1 MEAEK
6 YVSELV
12 ARSSKA
18 QKVIANYN
26 QEKINE
32 ITGAIA
38 WHAINHEFREKA
50 ANMMVEESGIGS
62 VHDKISKIQVKTK
75 GLYNQMKDEK
85 SVGIVEENTEK
96 GLVKYIKP
104 MGVIAALVPIT
115 QGEGIPIFKTLMAL
129 KGGNSIIFSPHPRG
143 KETCKFI
150 TDHLRKILKA
160 YDAPEDLIISVE
172 PDKLSMETSNE
183 LMKQADFILAT
194 GGTPMVRVA
203 YSSGTPAI
211 GVGTGN
217 TPTYIDKTANLSE
230 TAEKIKK
237 SKIFDNST
245 SCSSEN
251 NVVID
256 ATIYDDMVE
265 EFKKQGALLIKEGS
279 EEKEKLQKAIWPDF
293 PESNALHPDVPGSSV
308 EALAEMAGFNVPEG
322 INFFIVEETEG
333 VGKNYP
339 FTGEKLS
346 PISTLIKVDTFEEAL
361 DKMDG
366 ILQYQGLGHSCGIHT
381 TVDTQIDQMAQ
392 RMKVGRMLVNQPQ
405 SLGNSGAW
413 FNGMPVTMTLGC
425 GTWGHNSTSDNI
437 TWKNLVNYTTV
448 SRVIDPKEPSD
459 EEVFPESIR
468 NKKISI

>member
-1 MEAEK
+1 MEAKNYISDLIE
-6 YVSELV
+6 
-12 ARSSKA
+12 RSAKA
-18 QKVIANYN
+18 QKVLANYN
-26 QEKINE
+26 QEKIDE

-38 WHAINHEFREKA
+38 WNALNEDFREKA

-62 VHDKISKIQVKTK
+62 ITDKFNKIQVKTK
-75 GLYNQMKDEK
+75 GLYNQMRDEK
-85 SVGIVEENTEK
+85 SVGIVEENPEK

-115 QGEGIPIFKTLMAL
+115 QGEGTPILKTLMAL
-129 KGGNSIIFSPHPRG
+129 KGGNSIIFSPAPKG
-143 KETCKFI
+143 KETSKFI
-150 TDHLRKILKA
+150 IGYLRKVLKE
-160 YDAPEDLIISVE
+160 YGAPEDLIISIN
-172 PDKLSMETSNE
+172 PDKVSMEVSGE

-217 TPTYIDKTANLSE
+217 TPTYIDKTADLKKTS
-230 TAEKIKK
+230 EKIKK

-251 NVVID
+251 NVLVD
-256 ATIYDDMVE
+256 ATIYDNMIE

-279 EEKEKLQKAIWPDF
+279 EEKENLQKAIWPDF
-293 PESNALHPDVPGSSV
+293 PNNNALHPDVPGSSV
-308 EALAEMAGFNVPEG
+308 KDLAEMAGFDVPDG
-322 INFFIVEETEG
+322 INFLIVEETRG
-333 VGKNYP
+333 VGADYP

-346 PISTLIKVDTFEEAL
+346 PISTLIKVDTFDEAL
-361 DKMDG
+361 DKMEG
-366 ILQYQGLGHSCGIHT
+366 ILNYQGLGHSCGIHT
-381 TVDTQIDQMAQ
+381 TVDAQINQMAQ

-448 SRVIDPKEPSD
+448 SKVIDPAEPSD
-459 EEVFPESIR
+459 EEVFPKSIR
-468 NKKISI
+468 EVKVTL

>member
-1 MEAEK
+1 MEANK
-6 YVSELV
+6 YVSELIE
-12 ARSSKA
+12 RSSKA
-18 QKVIANYN
+18 QETYSNYT
-26 QEKINE
+26 QEQIDE

-38 WHAINHEFREKA
+38 WHAINQEFREKA
-50 ANMMVEESGIGS
+50 AQMMVEESGIGS
-62 VHDKISKIQVKTK
+62 VPDKISKVHVKTK
-75 GLYNQMKDEK
+75 GLYNQMRDEK
-85 SVGIVEENTEK
+85 SVGIVEENKEK

-129 KGGNSIIFSPHPRG
+129 KGGNSVIFSPHPRG
-143 KETCKFI
+143 KETCLFI
-150 TDHLRKILKA
+150 TNYLRKVLKE
-160 YDAPEDLIISVE
+160 YGAPEDLIISVD
-172 PDKLSMETSNE
+172 PDEVTMETSNE

-217 TPTYIDKTANLSE
+217 TPTYIDKTADLKA
-230 TAEKIKK
+230 TADKIKR

-256 ATIYDDMVE
+256 GTIYDDMIE
-265 EFKKQGALLIKEGS
+265 ELKEQGAHLIKEGS
-279 EEKEKLQKAIWPDF
+279 DEKEKLQKAIWPEF
-293 PESNALHPDVPGSSV
+293 PEKNTLHPDVPGSSV
-308 EALAEMAGFNVPEG
+308 EALAEMAGIEVPEG
-322 INFFIVEETEG
+322 IKFLLVEETRG
-333 VGKNYP
+333 VGADYP

-346 PISTLIKVDTFEEAL
+346 PISTIIKVDTFDEAL
-361 DKMDG
+361 DKMEG
-366 ILQYQGLGHSCGIHT
+366 ILHYQGLGHSCGIHT
-381 TVDTQIDQMAQ
+381 TNNEQIDQMAQ

-448 SRVIDPKEPSD
+448 SRTIDPVEPSD

-468 NKKISI
+468 NKQISL

>member
-6 YVSELV
+6 YVSELI
-12 ARSSKA
+12 ARSSAA
-18 QKVIANYN
+18 QKIVANYN
-26 QEKINE
+26 QEKIDE

-38 WHAINHEFREKA
+38 WNALNDEFREKA

-62 VHDKISKIQVKTK
+62 IPDKISKIQVKTK
-75 GLYNQMKDEK
+75 GLYNQMRHEK
-85 SVGIVEENTEK
+85 SVGIVEEDTAK

-129 KGGNSIIFSPHPRG
+129 KGGNSIIFSPAPKG
-143 KETCKFI
+143 KETSKFI
-150 TDHLRKILKA
+150 INYLRKILKE
-160 YDAPEDLIISVE
+160 YGAPEDLIISID
-172 PDKLSMETSNE
+172 PDEVSMEVSGE

-217 TPTYIDKTANLSE
+217 TPTYIDKTADLKE

-237 SKIFDNST
+237 SKIFDHST

-251 NVVID
+251 TVIID
-256 ATIYDDMVE
+256 ATVYDDMVGE
-265 EFKKQGALLIKEGS
+265 LKKQGALLIKEGS

-293 PESNALHPDVPGSSV
+293 PEKNALHPDVPGSSV
-308 EALAEMAGFNVPEG
+308 EALAEMAGFEVPEG
-322 INFFIVEETEG
+322 INFFIVEETRG
-333 VGKNYP
+333 VGADYP

-346 PISTLIKVDTFEEAL
+346 PISTLIKVDTFDEAL

-366 ILQYQGLGHSCGIHT
+366 ILHYQGLGHSCGIHT
-381 TVDTQIDQMAQ
+381 TNDEQIDRMAA

-448 SRVIDPKEPSD
+448 SRVIDPVEPSD

-468 NKKISI
+468 NKKISL

>member
-129 KGGNSIIFSPHPRG
+129 KGGNSVIFSPHPRG

-150 TDHLRKILKA
+150 TDYLRKILKA

-183 LMKQADFILAT
+183 LMKQTDFILAT

>member
-1 MEAEK
+1 
-6 YVSELV
+6 
-12 ARSSKA
+12 
-18 QKVIANYN
+18 
-26 QEKINE
+26 
-32 ITGAIA
+32 
-38 WHAINHEFREKA
+38 
-50 ANMMVEESGIGS
+50 
-62 VHDKISKIQVKTK
+62 
-75 GLYNQMKDEK
+75 MKDEK

-150 TDHLRKILKA
+150 TDYLRKILKE

-308 EALAEMAGFNVPEG
+308 EALAEMAGFNVP
-322 INFFIVEETEG
+322 
-333 VGKNYP
+333 
-339 FTGEKLS
+339 
-346 PISTLIKVDTFEEAL
+346 
-361 DKMDG
+361 
-366 ILQYQGLGHSCGIHT
+366 
-381 TVDTQIDQMAQ
+381 
-392 RMKVGRMLVNQPQ
+392 
-405 SLGNSGAW
+405 
-413 FNGMPVTMTLGC
+413 
-425 GTWGHNSTSDNI
+425 
-437 TWKNLVNYTTV
+437 
-448 SRVIDPKEPSD
+448 
-459 EEVFPESIR
+459 
-468 NKKISI
+468 

>member
-6 YVSELV
+6 YIQGLIE
-12 ARSSKA
+12 RSAKA
-18 QKVIANYN
+18 QEVAAQYD

-38 WHAINHEFREKA
+38 WAALNDEFRTKA
-50 ANMMVEESGIGS
+50 ANMMVDESGIGS
-62 VHDKISKIQVKTK
+62 ADDKFNKIHVKTK
-75 GLYNQMKDEK
+75 GLYYQMRDEK
-85 SVGIVEENTEK
+85 SVGIVEEDEER

-129 KGGNSIIFSPHPRG
+129 KGGNSVIFSPHPRG
-143 KETCKFI
+143 KETCLFI
-150 TDHLRKILKA
+150 TDYLRKVLKE
-160 YDAPEDLIISVE
+160 YDAPEDLIITID
-172 PDKLSMETSNE
+172 PDKVSMEASNE

-203 YSSGTPAI
+203 YGSGTPAI

-217 TPTYIDKTANLSE
+217 TPTYIDKTADLKE
-230 TAEKIKK
+230 TADKIKR

-251 NVVID
+251 NVIID
-256 ATIYDDMVE
+256 SAVYDDMIK
-265 EFKKQGALLIKEGS
+265 EFEAQGAFLIKEGS
-279 EEKEKLQKAIWPDF
+279 EEKENLQRAIWPNY
-293 PESNALHPDVPGSSV
+293 PETNALHPDVPGSSV
-308 EALAEMAGFNVPEG
+308 EALAEMAGFEVPEG
-322 INFFIVEETEG
+322 INFFIVEETRG
-333 VGKNYP
+333 VGADYP

-346 PISTLIKVDTFEEAL
+346 PVSTLIKVDSFDEAL

-366 ILQYQGLGHSCGIHT
+366 ILHYQGLGHSCGIHT
-381 TVDTQIDQMAQ
+381 TVEEQIDKMAA

-425 GTWGHNSTSDNI
+425 GTWGHNSISNNVR
-437 TWKNLVNYTTV
+437 WKDLVNYTTV
-448 SRVIDPKEPSD
+448 SRVIDPVEPSD

-468 NKKISI
+468 NKHISL

>member
-1 MEAEK
+1 MDAEK
-6 YVSELV
+6 YIADLIN
-12 ARSSKA
+12 RSSAA
-18 QKVIANYN
+18 QEIIANYD
-26 QEKINE
+26 QEKIDE

-38 WHAINHEFREKA
+38 WHAVNEEFREKA

-62 VHDKISKIQVKTK
+62 VTDKFNKIQVKTK
-75 GLYNQMKDEK
+75 GLYNQMRDEK
-85 SVGIVEENTEK
+85 SVGIVEEYPDK

-129 KGGNSIIFSPHPRG
+129 KGGNSVIFSPHPRG
-143 KETCKFI
+143 KETSKFI
-150 TDHLRKILKA
+150 TNHLRKVLKA
-160 YDAPEDLIISVE
+160 FDAPEDLIISIDPEKV
-172 PDKLSMETSNE
+172 SMEASNE

-217 TPTYIDKTANLSE
+217 TPTYIDKSANLEE
-230 TAEKIKK
+230 TADKIKT
-237 SKIFDNST
+237 SKIFDHST

-251 NVVID
+251 NVLVD
-256 ATIYDDMVE
+256 ASIYEDMIG
-265 EFKKQGALLIKEGS
+265 EFEKQGALLIKEGS
-279 EEKEKLQKAIWPDF
+279 EEKEKLQKAIWPNYPND
-293 PESNALHPDVPGSSV
+293 NALHPDVPGSSV
-308 EALAEMAGFNVPEG
+308 EALAEMAGFEVPDG
-322 INFFIVEETEG
+322 VNFFIVEETRG
-333 VGKNYP
+333 VGAEYP

-346 PISTLIKVDTFEEAL
+346 PISTLIKVETFDEAL

-366 ILQYQGLGHSCGIHT
+366 ILHYQGLGHSCGIHT
-381 TVDTQIDQMAQ
+381 TSDAQIDQMAQ

-448 SRVIDPKEPSD
+448 SRVIDPVEPTD

-468 NKKISI
+468 NKEIKI